1 MGVLQ
6 CTHNHSSLKHFYTL
20 KNVPDTL
27 VSAELNNIPTETTSS
42 NCTGSVLYSSYT
54 NSMMSVLI
62 VLSTEE
68 VKIHIANSWLQYLHA
83 RISIV

>member
-1 MGVLQ
+1 MFWI
-6 CTHNHSSLKHFYTL
+6 HFY
-20 KNVPDTL
+20 NL

-68 VKIHIANSWLQYLHA
+68 VKIHIANSWLQYLHT
-83 RISIV
+83 RTYVHCLKIIIREMSLH